1 MDLGEKA
8 TLFTEITV
16 EESATVRGGSV
27 TIDVGSSLGDQLV
40 SQATVYYNAV
50 IAANSSSS
58 NIITLTTTPTDL
70 LPVLRLNSAGVVGIK
85 SN

>member
-1 MDLGEKA
+1 MEVVKKA

-16 EESATVRGGSV
+16 EESATVSGGTV
-27 TIDVGSSLGDQLV
+27 TIDVGSALGNQLASNAV
-40 SQATVYYNAV
+40 VYYQAV
-50 IAANSSSS
+50 VAANSSSS
-58 NIITLTTTPTDL
+58 NIVTLTTTPTDL

>member
-1 MDLGEKA
+1 MNIVEKA

-16 EESATVRGGSV
+16 DESVTVRGGAV
-27 TIDVGSSLGDQLV
+27 DVGSNLGNQLV
-40 SQATVYYNAV
+40 SQASVYYAAAIAV
-50 IAANSSSS
+50 NSSSS
-58 NIITLTTTPTDL
+58 NTSTLTTNTTDL

>member
-1 MDLGEKA
+1 MEVVKRA

-16 EESATVRGGSV
+16 EESATVSGGTV
-27 TIDVGSSLGDQLV
+27 TIDVGSSLGNQLV
-40 SQATVYYNAV
+40 SQATVYYSAA

-58 NIITLTTTPTDL
+58 NITTLTTTPTDL